1 MLSLIALKL
10 KDEVD
15 LYRDDGIAVC
25 KATFREIE
33 KMKQEVSKVFES
45 HRLKRTIEANKKIVN
60 FLDVTFD
67 LTSGSYKPYMKP
79 NNKLL
84 YVHRQSNH
92 PPALLKNIPDN
103 INKRLTSISSSKEVF
118 DAAITPYQKA
128 IDESGY
134 NFKLTYNPEANQ
146 RTRNK
151 KNRKR
156 NITWYNPPWDANVRT
171 NLGRKFLGTVD
182 KCFPQNHPLHKI
194 FNRHTLKLSYSCM
207 P

>member
-1 MLSLIALKL
+1 VFKSHGLK
-10 KDEVD
+10 
-15 LYRDDGIAVC
+15 I
-25 KATFREIE
+25 
-33 KMKQEVSKVFES
+33 
-45 HRLKRTIEANKKIVN
+45 TIEANKKIVN

-84 YVHRQSNH
+84 YVHSQSNH

-134 NFKLTYNPEANQ
+134 NFKLTYNPETNQ
-146 RTRNK
+146 TTRNR

-156 NITWYNPPWDANVRT
+156 NITWNNPPWDANVKT
-171 NLGRKFLGTVD
+171 NLGKKFLGIVD
-182 KCFPQNHPLHKI
+182 KCFFPKPPSTQDLQP
-194 FNRHTLKLSYSCM
+194 TYT
-207 P
+207 